1 MGLGASAGGLDA
13 FQKFFSRMPSEINR
27 VRGLQDEARHKDQFL
42 ATLSHELRGPLA
54 SLQICFEVL
63 QSQGTDVKRGKDA
76 LAIAARQLEHLSA
89 LVNELLDASRIASGL
104 TSLERSDQDLVEVVR
119 TSAEDQRSF
128 LSAAG
133 VRLDLS
139 LPSTPLWVHCD
150 PRRVGQIVVNLLGNA
165 VKFTDRR
172 GLVTV
177 SLRRDDATRTAVLSV
192 LDDGLG
198 IEPERLP
205 RLFEPFSHRDMG
217 DPRTRGG
224 LGLGLALVRG
234 LVTAH
239 GGTVEARSEGRGRGA
254 EFTVRLPL
262 LDQAPEIEAPPA
274 VDTPDPGARRHRI
287 LVVEDDWDFAESLRS
302 ILEVAGH
309 DIEVAADGERALTMA
324 IAFRPDIVLCDI
336 GLPGKLDGNAVAAA
350 IQKDPTYGTPHLIA
364 LSGYGQPS
372 DRARALAAGF
382 DHHVTKGE
390 HPRILFGVI
399 ADVPP
404 RPS

>member
-205 RLFEPFSHRDMG
+205 GCSNPSA
-217 DPRTRGG
+217 T
-224 LGLGLALVRG
+224 
-234 LVTAH
+234 
-239 GGTVEARSEGRGRGA
+239 GTWATPAREAAWVSA
-254 EFTVRLPL
+254 WL
-262 LDQAPEIEAPPA
+262 
-274 VDTPDPGARRHRI
+274 
-287 LVVEDDWDFAESLRS
+287 WC
-302 ILEVAGH
+302 
-309 DIEVAADGERALTMA
+309 AA
-324 IAFRPDIVLCDI
+324 
-336 GLPGKLDGNAVAAA
+336 
-350 IQKDPTYGTPHLIA
+350 
-364 LSGYGQPS
+364 
-372 DRARALAAGF
+372 
-382 DHHVTKGE
+382 
-390 HPRILFGVI
+390 
-399 ADVPP
+399 
-404 RPS
+404 

>member
-1 MGLGASAGGLDA
+1 
-13 FQKFFSRMPSEINR
+13 
-27 VRGLQDEARHKDQFL
+27 L

-104 TSLERSDQDLVEVVR
+104 TSLQRSDQDLVEVVR
-119 TSAEDQRSF
+119 TSAEDQRS
-128 LSAAG
+128 LLNAAG

-254 EFTVRLPL
+254 EFIVRLPL
-262 LDQAPEIEAPPA
+262 LDRAPELEAPTA
-274 VDTPDPGARRHRI
+274 VRTEPGARPHRI

-309 DIEVAADGERALTMA
+309 DIEVAADGDRALTMA
-324 IAFRPDIVLCDI
+324 MAFRPDIVVCDL

-350 IQKDPTYGTPHLIA
+350 IRRDSPDQKSRRRDSHLA
-364 LSGYGQPS
+364 SGATLRGCADERGGAILRIHKRPQHQVAS
-372 DRARALAAGF
+372 RQVERIERLAG
-382 DHHVTKGE
+382 GE
-390 HPRILFGVI
+390 GVHCTLL
-399 ADVPP
+399 
-404 RPS
+404 

>member
-177 SLRRDDATRTAVLSV
+177 SLRRDDATQTAVLSV

-198 IEPERLP
+198 IEPEMLP
-205 RLFEPFSHRDMG
+205 RLFEPFSQADTGEVRS
-217 DPRTRGG
+217 RGG

-239 GGTVEARSEGRGRGA
+239 GGTVEARSGGRGRGA
-254 EFTVRLPL
+254 EFIVRLPL
-262 LDQAPEIEAPPA
+262 LDRSPEAVAPRPIASPDRGAPH
-274 VDTPDPGARRHRI
+274 HRV

-309 DIEVAADGERALTMA
+309 DIEVAADGDRALTMA
-324 IAFRPDIVLCDI
+324 MTFRPDIVVCDI

-350 IQKDPTYGTPHLIA
+350 IRRDPTYGAPHLIA

-390 HPRILFGVI
+390 HPRVLLGLI
-399 ADVPP
+399 ADVPS

>member
-1 MGLGASAGGLDA
+1 MGLGASAGGPDA

-76 LAIAARQLEHLSA
+76 LAIATRQLEHLSA

-104 TSLERSDQDLVEVVR
+104 TSLQRSDQDLVEVVR
-119 TSAEDQRSF
+119 TSAEDQRS
-128 LSAAG
+128 LLNAAG

-177 SLRRDDATRTAVLSV
+177 SLRRDDATQTAVLSV

-198 IEPERLP
+198 IEPEMLP
-205 RLFEPFSHRDMG
+205 RLFEPFGHTETG

-254 EFTVRLPL
+254 EFIVRLPL
-262 LDQAPEIEAPPA
+262 LDRAPELEAPTA
-274 VDTPDPGARRHRI
+274 VPTEPGARPHRI

-309 DIEVAADGERALTMA
+309 DIEVAADGDRALTMA
-324 IAFRPDIVLCDI
+324 MTFRPDIVVCDI

-350 IQKDPTYGTPHLIA
+350 IRRDPTYGAPHLIA

-382 DHHVTKGE
+382 DHHVTKG
-390 HPRILFGVI
+390 V
-399 ADVPP
+399 ADVPS